1 MAKKILYVDI
11 WASWCGPCRKQFPY
25 AKELKTKLSR
35 KQLKKIKFIY
45 ISIDRIEQCIYGKL
59 NQSSGSIF

>member
-25 AKELKTKLSR
+25 AKELKMKLSR
-35 KQLKKIKFIY
+35 KQLKKIKGY
-45 ISIDRIEQCIYGKL
+45 
-59 NQSSGSIF
+59 